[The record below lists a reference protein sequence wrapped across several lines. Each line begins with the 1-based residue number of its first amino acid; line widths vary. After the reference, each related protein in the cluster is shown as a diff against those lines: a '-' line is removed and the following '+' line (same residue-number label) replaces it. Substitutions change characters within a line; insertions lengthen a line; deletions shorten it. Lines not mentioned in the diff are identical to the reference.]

1 MSSPQPI
8 ISFTVCNT
16 SLSSEANSGSVCR
29 KINVFNTAPT
39 TAAAT
44 APDAKLMAPPSMPGR
59 GGIGGIGGI
68 GKGTTRPFFPPMMG

>member
-16 SLSSEANSGSVCR
+16 SSSSDANSGSVCR
-29 KINVFNTAPT
+29 KINVFNTA
-39 TAAAT
+39 AAT
-44 APDAKLMAPPSMPGR
+44 APDAKLMAPPMPGR
-59 GGIGGIGGI
+59 GGIGGI

>member
-16 SLSSEANSGSVCR
+16 SSSSDVNSGSVCR

-44 APDAKLMAPPSMPGR
+44 APDAKLMAPPMPGR
-59 GGIGGIGGI
+59 GGIGGI